1 MNSSNN
7 TNAPNGGGSVMLDL
21 AQLKMAVSTK
31 NQHQQ
36 QYVPLGTIEELKT
49 GPPMESD
56 NGMPEA
62 HNKTYQS

>member
-1 MNSSNN
+1 MNSS
-7 TNAPNGGGSVMLDL
+7 TNAANGSVMLDL

-56 NGMPEA
+56 NGMPET

>member
-1 MNSSNN
+1 
-7 TNAPNGGGSVMLDL
+7 MLDL

-31 NQHQQ
+31 NQA

-49 GPPMESD
+49 GPPMESE
-56 NGMPEA
+56 NGIPET

>member
-1 MNSSNN
+1 
-7 TNAPNGGGSVMLDL
+7 MLDL

-31 NQHQQ
+31 NQP

-49 GPPMESD
+49 GPPMESE
-56 NGMPEA
+56 NGIPES